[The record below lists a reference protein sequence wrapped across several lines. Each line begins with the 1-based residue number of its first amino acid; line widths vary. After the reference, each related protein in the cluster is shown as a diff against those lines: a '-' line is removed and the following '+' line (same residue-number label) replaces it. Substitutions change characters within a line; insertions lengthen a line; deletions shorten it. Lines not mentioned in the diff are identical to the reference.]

1 MKTKI
6 IKTLV
11 LITAF
16 MLIAIIPIPK
26 VEAASFTVSKTNVS
40 VEIGKAATITVNAST
55 HTGRI
60 NVTSS
65 NTSVATVSS
74 GSFWVENNSQTFT
87 ISGKAEGTATITVQG
102 ELYDSS
108 TEEEKVFTKT
118 INDTV
123 TKPVVAEQPKP
134 STNGGTNQGTSSSS
148 GTTSKPST
156 NQSSSKKTTSSST
169 KSSNASSNQAKSG
182 SQNANNINPITSTEP
197 ILDDESIIEEPIQ
210 DEQNT
215 KEEELKQEEQP
226 AENEAQEQEENK
238 QKNINLIKIN
248 KNIMMIGIG
257 FIAGLVIAFGIM
269 IIKKILRK

>member
-118 INDTV
+118 INVTV

-134 STNGGTNQGTSSSS
+134 STNGGTNQGTSSS